1 MAVRAAI
8 RRIDFPQDYSL
19 HSYSRHCTGYSMST
33 RRQLFHFVAFLSLW
47 VRSRRAWSNDSVDW
61 AVDFIRQT
69 GNEIA
74 DIAASGAPANERR
87 QRLQNL
93 VDRAA
98 DVEGAARFCLGRFWR
113 KASPAQQGEYV
124 GLFHTILMKVVLA
137 HINAES
143 AARTTVRVTIG
154 RPEVRQESVFVP
166 TVVERSGNP
175 PIQVTWAVSPDAL
188 HPRLIDVVAEGTS
201 LRLTI
206 RSDYSAFL
214 MHHDNNIDALLQ
226 ALREQAC
233 NACKPTTLPAA
244 R

>member
-1 MAVRAAI
+1 M
-8 RRIDFPQDYSL
+8 L
-19 HSYSRHCTGYSMST
+19 T
-33 RRQLFHFVAFLSLW
+33 RRQLPHIVAFLSLW
-47 VRSRRAWSNDSVDW
+47 VRSRRAWSNDGIDW
-61 AVDFIRQT
+61 AADFIRQI

-74 DIAASGAPANERR
+74 DITASGAPTNERR
-87 QRLQNL
+87 QRLQSL

-143 AARTTVRVTIG
+143 QVRTTVRVTIG
-154 RPEVRQESVFVP
+154 RPELRQDSVFVP

-175 PIQVTWAVSPDAL
+175 PIQVAWVVSTDSL

-206 RSDYSAFL
+206 RNDYSAFL
-214 MHHDNNIDALLQ
+214 MHHDDNIDALLQ

-233 NACKPTTLPAA
+233 SDCGTATLPAA

>member
-1 MAVRAAI
+1 M
-8 RRIDFPQDYSL
+8 L
-19 HSYSRHCTGYSMST
+19 T
-33 RRQLFHFVAFLSLW
+33 RRQLFYFAAFVSLSFGA
-47 VRSRRAWSNDSVDW
+47 RRAWSNDSVDW
-61 AVDFIRQT
+61 AADFIRQI

-74 DIAASGAPANERR
+74 DITASGAPANERQ
-87 QRLQNL
+87 QRLQKL
-93 VDRAA
+93 VDRTA
-98 DVEGAARFCLGRFWR
+98 DVDGAARFCLGRFWR
-113 KASPAQQGEYV
+113 KASPVQQGEYV
-124 GLFHTILMKVVLA
+124 SLFHTILMKVVLA

-143 AARTTVRVTIG
+143 EARTAVRVTIG
-154 RPEVRQESVFVP
+154 RPEVRQDSVLVP

-175 PIQVTWAVSPDAL
+175 PIQVTWVVSADAL

-214 MHHDNNIDALLQ
+214 MHHDDSIDALLQ

-233 NACKPTTLPAA
+233 NDCKTTTLPAA